1 VATVVWA
8 IIIIALLGAAAYLAT
23 RGRRG
28 RGRA

>member
-8 IIIIALLGAAAYLAT
+8 IIIIALFAVAAYFAT

-28 RGRA
+28 RA